1 MVAGICAIVV
11 VLLTF
16 ELFIQGKKATPG
28 QAKAGPPAS
37 ASLTPTAPASTAP
50 SSTAPSSTTPA
61 QVTYNF
67 NYNGSSGYPCS
78 DEGHIHSVVN
88 GPEESFDFVN
98 DSSTYLQIVWLN
110 DSGNRI
116 TEDTLPAGETYSGSF
131 YIGDAWLIAS
141 PNADCQGIFVIDSAG
156 QVTTTSS

>member
-16 ELFIQGKKATPG
+16 ELFMQGKKATPG
-28 QAKAGPPAS
+28 QAKVGPQAS
-37 ASLTPTAPASTAP
+37 ASLTPTAPASTPAA
-50 SSTAPSSTTPA
+50 STPAA

-78 DEGHIHSVVN
+78 DEGSIHSVVN
-88 GPEESFDFVN
+88 GPEESFGFVN

-116 TEDTLPAGETYSGSF
+116 TEDTLPSGETYSGSF